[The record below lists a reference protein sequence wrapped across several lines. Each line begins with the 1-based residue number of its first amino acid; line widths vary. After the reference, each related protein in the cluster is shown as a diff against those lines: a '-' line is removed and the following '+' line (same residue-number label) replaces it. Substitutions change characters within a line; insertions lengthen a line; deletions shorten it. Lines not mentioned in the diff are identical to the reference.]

1 MGGILRPPSTL
12 PFFDRRCDQ
21 SLEDRALFEQYVRF
35 AEIKGLAAFSRDFTA
50 NHQDKFDLERLNQ
63 IRQQVISPL
72 QEFYKTKSQTSQGLL
87 KKFAQFC
94 QDAQLAQNMQQL
106 ASRGSEQE
114 MERYDQV
121 WKSFSHVLEQFA
133 QVFDQI
139 KVTLDD
145 FLSIL
150 LSGIASLRLP
160 RTNPC

>member
-1 MGGILRPPSTL
+1 
-12 PFFDRRCDQ
+12 
-21 SLEDRALFEQYVRF
+21 
-35 AEIKGLAAFSRDFTA
+35 
-50 NHQDKFDLERLNQ
+50 
-63 IRQQVISPL
+63 
-72 QEFYKTKSQTSQGLL
+72 
-87 KKFAQFC
+87 
-94 QDAQLAQNMQQL
+94 MQQL

-150 LSGIASLRLP
+150 LSGDVVGKLSDGPGDCRCGDGSVL
-160 RTNPC
+160 